1 MAEEQ
6 PKETFSKEQI
16 IRSNRYRRYRDFLS
30 GNLNDEKMY
39 TTEQINQTIGKYYG
53 KGKSEK

>member
-1 MAEEQ
+1 MAEEK

-16 IRSNRYRRYRDFLS
+16 IRSNRYRRYRDFLG
-30 GNLNDEKMY
+30 GNLKDENLY
-39 TTEQINQTIGKYYG
+39 TIEQIDQIIGKYYG

>member
-1 MAEEQ
+1 MAEEK